1 MNKNNFYLIVCL
13 ISINCFSQNN
23 EIGLF
28 VGGTNYIGDVGPTR
42 YIDPGRF
49 EGSRTKSLTNNY
61 AFGVLYK
68 KHFNDRIAARIQI
81 NFAKIGSNDNWKGSA
96 VYRKQRGK
104 KFSNTISNEIG
115 LGVDFNFFKFDIKE
129 DIFQMTPYIHTG
141 IVFLSY
147 NALHYPN
154 GIDTAKKYD
163 KKSTF
168 AVPITLGYKIKP
180 LKSFIIAFEIS
191 AKQTFSDNLDGSYPQ
206 FENMNLNSQKAF
218 GSDLS
223 KDWYIFSG
231 FTFTYIFGS
240 EPCYCPN

>member
-1 MNKNNFYLIVCL
+1 MIKNNFYLIACL

-49 EGSRTKSLTNNY
+49 EGSRIKSLSNNY
-61 AFGVLYK
+61 AFGILYK

-81 NFAKIGSNDNWKGSA
+81 NYAKIGSNDNWKGSE

-104 KFSNTISNEIG
+104 KFRNTISNEIG

-129 DIFQMTPYIHTG
+129 NIFQMTPYIHTG
-141 IVFLSY
+141 IVFLNY

-154 GIDTAKKYD
+154 GTDIAKKYE

-168 AVPITLGYKIKP
+168 AIPITLGYKIKP
-180 LKSFIIAFEIS
+180 PPPYPPCNSTWLAPFSTNPYSISTVPLFGSTFLKSGLICS
-191 AKQTFSDNLDGSYPQ
+191 GSKNPIWP
-206 FENMNLNSQKAF
+206 NSLTVLTT
-218 GSDLS
+218 LS
-223 KDWYIFSG
+223 LL
-231 FTFTYIFGS
+231 
-240 EPCYCPN
+240 

>member
-1 MNKNNFYLIVCL
+1 MVKNNFYIIVCFFF
-13 ISINCFSQNN
+13 INCFSQNN

-28 VGGTNYIGDVGPTR
+28 VGATNYIGDVGPTR

-49 EGSRTKSLTNNY
+49 EGSRTKSLSSNY

-81 NFAKIGSNDNWKGSA
+81 NYAKISSNDNWEGAS
-96 VYRKQRGK
+96 VYRKERGK
-104 KFSNTISNEIG
+104 KFRNTISSEIG
-115 LGVDFNFFKFDIKE
+115 LGVDFNFFKFDTKE
-129 DIFQMTPYIHTG
+129 NVFQMTPYIHTG
-141 IVFLSY
+141 IIFLRH

-154 GIDTAKKYD
+154 GLDVAKKYAE
-163 KKSTF
+163 KSTF

-206 FENMNLNSQKAF
+206 YDDMNLNSQKAF

-223 KDWYIFSG
+223 KDWYVFSG
-231 FTFTYIFGS
+231 ITFTYIFGF